1 MSSKHFFY
9 KIFSVRNKFLAG
21 LSFMLISVTIFLF
34 NVEYYGDEKYDNFVQ
49 NRIIDLSKSAD
60 DVIYEIKQTL
70 KDKTE
75 ETLLFNSLL
84 SIGNEST
91 YIFNKGELVY
101 WSDNNLRLRYIED
114 KLFNYFLEDV
124 IVKDNSY
131 YYVRKSNILL
141 YNQDYEIFVI
151 VPLVTKS
158 NYQSVILPDY
168 VNKFI
173 FGSKKHPK
181 LAKYRIN
188 KNYKDIT
195 TKLDKYL
202 FSIDVSTKTIV
213 ELIPWTYFLA
223 AVLCAVFFLLSSLST
238 VVTTKINEG
247 YSIFV
252 MLSLF
257 IVSVIILHQVVL
269 DIFNNPLVR
278 DSYKI
283 LEPINTSFIA
293 TWDSMGVILLDFIFS
308 LLIFR
313 WISKNF
319 KKLFSIKS
327 ILLLDK
333 KVKIGISIIMII
345 GYFFIINNFKIV
357 FVNILEISMN
367 YELELSLFEMNIL
380 TLLSQLVTLLGF
392 LMLGLIAHFIMRLVC
407 WWLDFYSKSI
417 VLLIATL
424 LVFSLQFFIESF
436 DLIVINIVA
445 IFIGVSLMI
454 QSPNYFAGG
463 KFPAIMYLLSHI
475 VIFSLIGAIVI
486 EQVQKKKDETFKQ
499 RFALKLID
507 NDDFV
512 KTLLEKTIIQVEEDN
527 SVIDAM
533 AFLNK
538 LYGYGIEASKNI
550 KAELVEWLGNRFD
563 VKVNMLYDRGE
574 NINGEYNY
582 EQLIH
587 NFNEGKEEDVKLG
600 LNAKMDLQ
608 KGTYSYLCN
617 IPIVDRFESTDTLG
631 FCLIELNQK
640 SIGGRYFR
648 STILDE
654 DYIIGNSQ
662 EDYSY
667 AIFFKK
673 ELIFSAGDYN
683 YTNDFLVESFEEG
696 KVFLLSNVK
705 FNGYEHLLL
714 PNTNNRIVVIS
725 SKEFTFLNYF
735 KVFSTYFT
743 ILVFIV
749 LLIFNVSNYLGN
761 PSEYTR
767 SFSTKVQIYLNLS
780 IFFPIFLLAV
790 VMGSVMVTTT
800 KMEVERQYIE
810 KAQIVATNIF
820 QNYEISVE
828 HSNKDNLNLDVLIE
842 ELSNIMQ
849 ADIRFYNKNGKLQ
862 SASDNE
868 IFNERI
874 LSNEINPLAY
884 VGILEDK
891 KTRMVL
897 KEQIG
902 NLEYNTSYI
911 GVKAFNTGQ
920 VMGIVSIPF
929 FKSLNRL
936 DDRSLEVIT
945 TIMMIFTILFLT
957 LLPIVHYAA
966 QGLLSPIK
974 LIIPELN
981 RITLS
986 KKNEPIQYNAHDEFG
1001 RLVGEYNK
1009 MLGKLEESKKELE
1022 QSQRESAWRDV
1033 AKQVAHEIKNPL
1045 TPMKLYL
1052 QQLERVA
1059 HTDSNPKLLK
1069 ATKMLINQV
1078 DTLSGIVTSFS
1089 SFATMPVPK
1098 REVFNLSKV
1107 IQQAILLH
1115 SSKAKTEIQFSNTHK
1130 GYDVNVEGDE
1140 KLTAR
1145 ILSNLI
1151 LNGIQAVKEDSMS
1164 KIIID
1169 LYENGEKAII
1179 TVIDNGKGIPE
1190 DVQNKVFVPNFTTKE
1205 TGSGIGLAVA
1215 KRGIEQMGGSIWFET
1230 KEGEGTSFFIEF
1242 VMV

>member
-1 MSSKHFFY
+1 MTAKQFFR
-9 KIFSVRNKFLAG
+9 KVFGVKNKVIIGGVFMFLSIIIY
-21 LSFMLISVTIFLF
+21 LVNIEFYS
-34 NVEYYGDEKYDNFVQ
+34 DDKYDSYVQ
-49 NRIIDLSKSAD
+49 NRIIDLSKNAD
-60 DVIYEIKQTL
+60 DAIYEIKQSL
-70 KDKTE
+70 KGQKG
-75 ETLLFNSLL
+75 ETIQFKSLL
-84 SIGNEST
+84 SVDSGPT
-91 YIFNKGELVY
+91 YIFKKGELVY
-101 WSDNNLRLRYIED
+101 WSDNNLKLKYIED
-114 KLFNYFLEDV
+114 KLFNYFVEDV
-124 IVKDNSY
+124 IKKEDSY

-151 VPLVTKS
+151 VPLLIKS
-158 NYQSVILPDY
+158 NYQSIILPDY
-168 VNKFI
+168 VNKFV
-173 FGSKKHPK
+173 FGSKKQPK
-181 LAKYRIN
+181 LAKFKVNSNYRNI
-188 KNYKDIT
+188 K

-202 FSIDVSTKTIV
+202 FSIDVSNRTIV
-213 ELIPWTYFLA
+213 EFFPWQFFLVS
-223 AVLCAVFFLLSSLST
+223 VLLAVFFLLSSLST
-238 VVTTKINEG
+238 YITEKILEG
-247 YSIFV
+247 YSVFV
-252 MLSLF
+252 MLSVFL
-257 IVSVIILHQVVL
+257 IGVVLLHQIVL
-269 DIFNNPLVR
+269 DIISNPLIK
-278 DSYKI
+278 DEYKV
-283 LEPINTSFIA
+283 LEPIRTSFVGS
-293 TWDSMGVILLDFIFS
+293 WDSIAVILLDFVFC

-319 KKLFSIKS
+319 KYLFSIRS
-327 ILLLDK
+327 IIDLDSR
-333 KVKIGISIIMII
+333 VKIGISVFMII
-345 GYFFIINNFKIV
+345 GYFFIINGFKDV
-357 FVNILEISMN
+357 FVNVFEIILTYEI
-367 YELELSLFEMNIL
+367 ELTFFEMN
-380 TLLSQLVTLLGF
+380 TLIFLSQLIALMGF
-392 LMLGLIAHFIMRLVC
+392 LMMGLTAHFFMRLIC
-407 WWLDFYSKSI
+407 WWLDFYGKSI
-417 VLLIATL
+417 ALLISVLT
-424 LVFSLQFFIESF
+424 VFILQFFFEPF
-436 DLIVINIVA
+436 DLILINLVA

-454 QSPNYFAGG
+454 KSPNYYASGR
-463 KFPAIMYLLSHI
+463 FPAIMYLISHI
-475 VIFSLIGAIVI
+475 VLFSTMGAIVI
-486 EQVQKKKDETFKQ
+486 ESVQTKKDEAFKQ
-499 RFALKLID
+499 KFALKLMD

-512 KTLLEKTIIQVEEDN
+512 KTLLEKTIAQIEEDN

-538 LYGYGIEASKNI
+538 PYGIEVSKNI
-550 KAELVEWLGNRFD
+550 KLELVEWLGNRFD
-563 VKVNMLYDRGE
+563 IKVNMLFDNGE
-574 NINGEYNY
+574 NVSGEYDH
-582 EQLIH
+582 EQLLNSFQENNDSKIT
-587 NFNEGKEEDVKLG
+587 LG
-600 LNAKMDLQ
+600 LNTKMDLQ

-617 IPIVDRFESTDTLG
+617 IPIVDKFESTDTLG
-631 FCLIELNQK
+631 YCLIELYQK
-640 SIGGRYFR
+640 SIGGKYFR
-648 STILDE
+648 STLLDE
-654 DYIIGNSQ
+654 DFIIGNSQ

-667 AIFFKK
+667 AIFFKG

-683 YTNDFLVESFEEG
+683 YSNNFLEESFKEG
-696 KVFLLSNVK
+696 TIYLLSNVK

-725 SKEFTFLNYF
+725 SKEFNYLNYF
-735 KVFSTYFT
+735 KAFSSYFT
-743 ILVFIV
+743 VLVFIV
-749 LLIFNVSNYLGN
+749 FFTFNLTNYLRN
-761 PSEYTR
+761 PLEYSR

-780 IFFPIFLLAV
+780 IFFPIFLLAI

-800 KMEVERQYIE
+800 KMEVERQYLE
-810 KAQIVATNIF
+810 KAQIVASNLF
-820 QNYEISVE
+820 KNHELSKNYSENETI
-828 HSNKDNLNLDVLIE
+828 KLDVFIE
-842 ELSNIMQ
+842 ELSDIMQ
-849 ADIRFYNKNGKLQ
+849 ADIRFYNKQGILK

-868 IFNERI
+868 IFDEEI
-874 LSNEINPLAY
+874 LSAEINPQAY
-884 VGILEDK
+884 VGIVEEK
-891 KTRMVL
+891 KTRVVL

-902 NLEYNTSYI
+902 TLEYNTSYI
-911 GVKAFNTGQ
+911 GVKAFNTGK

-1001 RLVGEYNK
+1001 QLVGEYNK
-1009 MLGKLEESKKELE
+1009 MLAKLEESKKELE

-1059 HTDSNPKLLK
+1059 RTDDNPKLMK

-1098 REVFNLSKV
+1098 REEFNLSKV
-1107 IQQAILLH
+1107 IQQTILLH
-1115 SSKAKTEIQFSNTHK
+1115 SSKSNIHFSNTQV
-1130 GYDVNVEGDE
+1130 GADVIVEGDE

-1151 LNGIQAVKEDSMS
+1151 LNGIQAIDDDKKS

-1169 LYENGEKAII
+1169 LYENGEKAIV
-1179 TVIDNGKGIPE
+1179 TVIDNGNGIPE

-1230 KEGEGTSFFIEF
+1230 TEGDGTSFFVEF
-1242 VMV
+1242 LMV